1 MNDREVFIQATLPT
15 GQRAIDTKWVFK
27 VKRNADGTIQKYKAR
42 LVARGFKQ
50 KYGID
55 YTETFAPVFKFMT
68 LRMVIALATFLGWPI
83 ELLDVVT
90 AFLYGLMKEVM
101 FIHVPEDM
109 TVDGASDCLQLLKAI
124 YGLNQA
130 SRVWNETFDEFVC
143 SIGFEVSKFGP
154 CLYIKCVDGQCVFLL
169 VYVDD
174 VLVTGSL
181 PELIAS
187 VKRQLK
193 ERFEMTDSGVC
204 KFVLGI
210 EVVSNDDGSVTL
222 CQRRY
227 VDDLLKRFGME
238 DCKPIASPVAYQ
250 GRRVHPHQQHR
261 VWFDAPAHRCRVSP
275 HRG

>member
-1 MNDREVFIQATLPT
+1 
-15 GQRAIDTKWVFK
+15 
-27 VKRNADGTIQKYKAR
+27 
-42 LVARGFKQ
+42 
-50 KYGID
+50 
-55 YTETFAPVFKFMT
+55 
-68 LRMVIALATFLGWPI
+68 
-83 ELLDVVT
+83 
-90 AFLYGLMKEVM
+90 MKEVM

-124 YGLNQA
+124 YGLKQP
-130 SRVWNETFDEFVC
+130 SRVWNETFDKFVC
-143 SIGFEVSKFGP
+143 SLGFEVPKFDP

-174 VLVTGSL
+174 VLVTGSS